1 MKVVTLKKFPFAN
14 ENSVVNIGGYA
25 QLGNNIRFKAGKYS
39 YSLFLGQDIRPF
51 VAATDSSLPVALL
64 PKSIGSFTSDLGSYS
79 LMAWLFYRG
88 FKQNKGVG
96 YYIGYGILGWMG
108 GGIAGRMLGNL
119 FSNKYTEAGSKPSGA
134 SKADSKISAT
144 SSTSSLNDSLITTAS
159 NNISAIAKK
168 RGNNISGNDVKT
180 KILEASKKYNTIEKD
195 VLAAL
200 LNIFGSEKFAKIDN
214 LPKDQLGLAFF
225 GLMAESFEPLSKK
238 YSESEVE
245 KAGKKVFK
253 DVEQFLP
260 MAKI

>member
-14 ENSVVNIGGYA
+14 ENSVVNIGAYA
-25 QLGNNIRFKAGKYS
+25 QLGNNIRFKAGKYA

-108 GGIAGRMLGNL
+108 GGIVGRMFGNL
-119 FSNKYTEAGSKPSGA
+119 FSNNYSEAGSKPSGA
-134 SKADSKISAT
+134 SKTDSKT
-144 SSTSSLNDSLITTAS
+144 SVTSSLNDSLITTAS

-180 KILEASKKYNTIEKD
+180 KIQEISKSYNTTEKD

-200 LNIFGSEKFAKIDN
+200 LNLFGSEKNAKIDN
-214 LPKDQLGLAFF
+214 LPKDQQGLAFF
-225 GLMAESFEPLSKK
+225 GLIAEAFEPLSKK

-260 MAKI
+260 MPKK